1 MPPLPK
7 TNFVNSESEKTLAVM
22 RLHWGIFVPSFITL
36 FMLSLAALPLFLIIK
51 LLANVA
57 TQFNPQASSSTS
69 WIILAAL
76 IPEAMFFGIIFLIT
90 WISYSRSEIK
100 LTSKRLT
107 FSTGLFSRVYG
118 ELPLENVESI
128 FIIESLLGRLCGYG
142 TVAVTSLGGRTF
154 PLSYIDSPRFFHAR
168 LQMAVAE
175 AKESAKS
182 PSSPTTPVQV
192 EEDARYKPKA

>member
-1 MPPLPK
+1 
-7 TNFVNSESEKTLAVM
+7 M

-175 AKESAKS
+175 AKATAKS
-182 PSSPTTPVQV
+182 SSGPTTSVRV
-192 EEDARYKPKA
+192 EKDSA